1 MVQSELEHRNPKS
14 RYKRTSRK
22 KFIKQLTAIERRQ
35 ARIRRIRQK
44 LNAKEVGG
52 ARSDAVDNGPG
63 SSSCRYH
70 IGKTQNNPV
79 NIGLFLQENRFDPAL
94 QVIMALNLHAPSC

>member
-22 KFIKQLTAIERRQ
+22 KFIKQLTEIERRQ
-35 ARIRRIRQK
+35 ARLRRIRQK
-44 LNAKEVGG
+44 LNAREVNG
-52 ARSDAVDNGPG
+52 ARIEAADNCPG
-63 SSSCRYH
+63 SSGCRYH
-70 IGKTQNNPV
+70 IGRTQNYPV

-94 QVIMALNLHAPSC
+94 QVIMALNLHAPSY

>member
-22 KFIKQLTAIERRQ
+22 KFIKQLTEIERRQ
-35 ARIRRIRQK
+35 ARLRRIRQK
-44 LNAKEVGG
+44 LNAREVSGP
-52 ARSDAVDNGPG
+52 RSDAADNRPG

-70 IGKTQNNPV
+70 IGRTQNNPV
-79 NIGLFLQENRFDPAL
+79 NIGLFLSENRFDPAV
-94 QVIMALNLHAPSC
+94 QVTLALNLHASY